1 MRKSTKMKIDY
12 KVDDS
17 VSIGKVK
24 GIKETIRTYKQNPW
38 ETEQKVRDALRGFL
52 KKYDSFISE
61 VFSCEITGYENGF
74 IVNAVAN
81 SLKNCEELKECYIRA
96 IFELEKG
103 SSDEK
108 AIIRFFEQTNC

>member
-1 MRKSTKMKIDY
+1 MKIDY

-24 GIKETIRTYKQNPW
+24 DIKETIRVYKQNPW

-52 KKYDSFISE
+52 KKHDSFVCEI
-61 VFSCEITGYENGF
+61 FSCKITGYENGF
-74 IVNAVAN
+74 IVNVVAN
-81 SLKNCEELKECYIRA
+81 ALKRQGELKECYIRV

-103 SSDEK
+103 AHDEK
-108 AIIRFFEQTNC
+108 AIIRIFEQTNC